1 MEIKPRR
8 HLADIGF
15 VLFSWISALL
25 VIGAAT
31 ALVFFLLYH
40 GLHTI
45 SRDLFFG
52 TTSWWPALIGTR
64 PVFDGLW
71 PAMAGTLFL
80 VLLSAAMAI
89 PVGVAAGIYLAEYAS
104 SRTHA
109 FSTFAVDLLAG
120 IPSIVMGLFGFSMI
134 IVLRRTFAPEAK
146 TCLFLASV
154 CISLLVLP
162 YMVRT
167 TMNALSGIPE
177 NLRLIGPGLGLSQ
190 WQTIRH
196 ILLPASSRGILSGVI
211 LSVGRAAED
220 TAVILLTGVVAQAS
234 IPKSLWG
241 KFEALPFR
249 IFYLAAEHRSPEQ
262 LSQAFGAALIL
273 LVMTG
278 IIFAF
283 ACFLQKRME
292 RQWSGR

>member
-1 MEIKPRR
+1 MKTSKSS
-8 HLADIGF
+8 ADIVF
-15 VLFSWISALL
+15 VLFSGISALVVMGAAAAL
-25 VIGAAT
+25 VI
-31 ALVFFLLYH
+31 FLFYH
-40 GLHTI
+40 GFHSI

-52 TTSWWPALIGTR
+52 NTPWWPALIGAR
-64 PVFDGLW
+64 PVFDGIW

-80 VLLSAAMAI
+80 VLLSAGMTI
-89 PVGVAAGIYLAEYAS
+89 PVGIAAGIYLSEYAS
-104 SRTHA
+104 SRMHS

-134 IVLRRTFAPEAK
+134 VVLRRTFVPEAK
-146 TCLFLASV
+146 TCLFLAAV

-167 TMNALSGIPE
+167 TMNSISGIPE
-177 NLRLIGPGLGLSQ
+177 NLRLVGPGLGLTQ
-190 WQTIRH
+190 WQTIRY

-211 LSVGRAAED
+211 LTVGRAAED

-241 KFEALPFR
+241 KFEAIPFR

-273 LVMTG
+273 LFMTG
-278 IIFAF
+278 ILFSLAYG
-283 ACFLQKRME
+283 LQKRLQ
-292 RQWSGR
+292 RQWEGR